1 MRNVPVP
8 TAFDYVIV
16 QVVPRV
22 DRDERMNAGVV
33 LFSPAAAYL
42 GCTIALDEARLRAL
56 APEVDLGA
64 VTGQLE
70 AIRAVCA
77 GDPAAGPIAGLSA
90 SERFHWLSAPRSTV
104 VQPSAPHTG
113 VCDDPAGALERLFRA
128 SVTVSAPP
136 ARRT

>member
-1 MRNVPVP
+1 VPAP
-8 TAFDYVIV
+8 IAFDYVIV

-33 LFSPAAAYL
+33 LFSPGAAYL
-42 GCTIALDEARLRAL
+42 GCAFALDATRLLAL
-56 APEVDLGA
+56 APDVDLAA
-64 VTGQLE
+64 VTRQLA

-77 GDPAAGPIAGLSA
+77 GDPAAGPIARLSP

-113 VCDDPAGALERLFRA
+113 VCTEPAAALDRLFRA
-128 SVTVSAPP
+128 AVAMPAPSP
-136 ARRT
+136 P